1 MTDREDAIQ
10 AIGLVKRYR
19 GAAALAG
26 VDLRVPAGSV
36 LGLLGPNGAGKTT
49 AVRILATL
57 LPMDAGHARV
67 AGYDVAR
74 EPDRVRARIGLAGQ
88 YAAVDERLTGRENL
102 ALVGTLYHLGRKA
115 AARRADELLLRF
127 GLAGAAG
134 RQAKTYSGGM
144 RRRLDLAA
152 AILADPPVLFL
163 DEPTTGLDPAAR
175 AELWQAVRDLAAGGT
190 SVLLTTQYLEE
201 ADQLAGK
208 IAMLAAGRVIA
219 EGTSKELKQ
228 RFGGQR
234 LEITVSRPDQ
244 LAAAEVILA
253 RAASAKPTAERA
265 SRRASVPIGGT
276 ARQIAAV
283 AAHGPVR
290 SPHRPDHR
298 RPGALRGF
306 LRGDGRHRIR
316 DRLAG
321 QPRHPGGPRRLRA
334 AAPARLRDGLG
345 RRPDRPADP
354 RRRVG
359 QRRHLR
365 RADAGHLPVQRLH
378 PVQPP
383 ARLAPGHSQLEPGQ
397 RHRHLLPAAVREPS
411 RRPGLI
417 LARPARNR
425 LVRGVVRP
433 DPADLRSARRPRLP
447 RCRDPLIQPPQQSS
461 RVLNGRE
468 PPAAGKR
475 PVTAVAPPATTIT
488 AWPGRRGCGRRRH
501 PAGILP
507 PLRSSAAHPQGAPRD
522 HRPEHAAAAGR
533 AGQPA
538 EGAGAGHRPARPPR
552 HPAQHRINPG
562 HGGRGGVVRGRAQLP
577 LGR

>member
-19 GAAALAG
+19 GATALAG

-127 GLAGAAG
+127 GLAGA
-134 RQAKTYSGGM
+134 
-144 RRRLDLAA
+144 
-152 AILADPPVLFL
+152 
-163 DEPTTGLDPAAR
+163 
-175 AELWQAVRDLAAGGT
+175 GT
-190 SVLLTTQYLEE
+190 SGLLTTQYLEE

-283 AAHGPVR
+283 AAE
-290 SPHRPDHR
+290 
-298 RPGALRGF
+298 L
-306 LRGDGRHRIR
+306 
-316 DRLAG
+316 
-321 QPRHPGGPRRLRA
+321 
-334 AAPARLRDGLG
+334 
-345 RRPDRPADP
+345 
-354 RRRVG
+354 
-359 QRRHLR
+359 
-365 RADAGHLPVQRLH
+365 
-378 PVQPP
+378 
-383 ARLAPGHSQLEPGQ
+383 
-397 RHRHLLPAAVREPS
+397 
-411 RRPGLI
+411 
-417 LARPARNR
+417 
-425 LVRGVVRP
+425 
-433 DPADLRSARRPRLP
+433 
-447 RCRDPLIQPPQQSS
+447 
-461 RVLNGRE
+461 
-468 PPAAGKR
+468 
-475 PVTAVAPPATTIT
+475 
-488 AWPGRRGCGRRRH
+488 
-501 PAGILP
+501 
-507 PLRSSAAHPQGAPRD
+507 
-522 HRPEHAAAAGR
+522 AAAGIDLSGFAVRQPTLDEVFFNLTGRR
-533 AGQPA
+533 A
-538 EGAGAGHRPARPPR
+538 AGAPAPE
-552 HPAQHRINPG
+552 G
-562 HGGRGGVVRGRAQLP
+562 K
-577 LGR
+577 